1 MKTFQRRPILKK
13 VALAGLSIG
22 SVGSLVSCGLFPNE
36 ETNNYHY
43 YSDESGTGD
52 APDGGGG
59 TGDTTG
65 GTTDDTTTADSGNS
79 SDATNADLIID
90 TTDSSYSVLADTGGS
105 LAFNA
110 VNGIPNPGI
119 LVYRSGSTSVNVVSR
134 YCTHLGCTVGSD
146 YVCACHNSRF
156 ANDGSVLQGPASSSL
171 TTYSATV
178 SGTDILIN
186 FS

>member
-13 VALAGLSIG
+13 VELAGLSIG
-22 SVGSLVSCGLFPNE
+22 SVGSLISCGLFPSE
-36 ETNNYHY
+36 ETN
-43 YSDESGTGD
+43 
-52 APDGGGG
+52 GGGG

-65 GTTDDTTTADSGNS
+65 GTTPADDTTPGDSGDS
-79 SDATNADLIID
+79 PTADLIID
-90 TTDSSYSVLADTGGS
+90 TTDSSYSVLANTGGS
-105 LAFNA
+105 LSLDGGS
-110 VNGIPNPGI
+110 GIPSPGI

-134 YCTHLGCTVGSD
+134 HCTHQGCTVDSN
-146 YVCACHNSRF
+146 YVCPCHNSMF

-178 SGTDILIN
+178 SGTNILIN